1 MNFDPTPEEEAFRA
15 ELRAFIDAELPEW
28 WRGMFVDDERVF
40 PETRRFCR
48 KLAERGWLTMAWPKE
63 FGGQEASV
71 WKQAILREEM
81 WAHDEPRG
89 PQYMNL
95 NYIGP
100 CIMRFGTAAQQRR
113 FLPPMAAGDV
123 IWTQGFSEP
132 GAGSDLAS
140 LTTRAE
146 DRGDHFVVNGQKTWN
161 SYADAPADWCFLLAR
176 SDAAAARHAG
186 LSVLLVDMRTPGIT
200 VRPIG
205 TMAGPHEF
213 AEIFFDDVVV
223 PRDCLL
229 GEQNQGWTVATTGLT
244 FERVGIARYAR
255 AGYLIDQLV
264 SYVREIGIAGDADVR
279 QKLADLRVRYEAAKL
294 LSYRAIS
301 LQGGLSRE
309 DRAPGAARATPGEHT
324 PSETAESASVAA
336 SIARLHNTQLEQL
349 VGHVGLEI
357 LGFTGQLTHD
367 DPAAPLGGL
376 LWRQWV
382 RNIPTTIAAGTLE
395 IQKNIIARHGLG
407 LGF

>member
-1 MNFDPTPEEEAFRA
+1 VDFSFTPEEEAFRA
-15 ELRAFIDAELPEW
+15 ELRAFIEAELPAW
-28 WRGMFVDDERVF
+28 WRGMFVDDARAL

-48 KLAERGWLTMAWPKE
+48 ALAARGWLTMAWPRAH
-63 FGGQEASV
+63 GGTDASV

-81 WAHDEPRG
+81 WAYDEPRG

-100 CIMRFGTAAQQRR
+100 CIMRFGTPEQQRR
-113 FLPPMAAGDV
+113 FLPPMAAGEV

-140 LTTRAE
+140 LTTRAADHG
-146 DRGDHFVVNGQKTWN
+146 DRFVVNGQKTWN

-176 SDAAAARHAG
+176 TDPTRARHRG

-200 VRPIG
+200 IRPVG

-213 AEIFFDDVVV
+213 TEIFFDDVVV

-229 GEQNQGWTVATTGLT
+229 GTLNDGWRVATAGLT
-244 FERVGIARYAR
+244 FERVGVARYAR
-255 AGYLIDQLV
+255 AGRVLDALV
-264 SYVREIGIAGDADVR
+264 RHVADAGLAADPDVR
-279 QKLADLRVRYEAAKL
+279 QKLADLRVRCEAARL

-301 LQGGLSRE
+301 LQAR
-309 DRAPGAARATPGEHT
+309 GAV
-324 PSETAESASVAA
+324 PSVEA
-336 SIARLHNTQLEQL
+336 SIARIHNTQLEQR
-349 VGHVGLEI
+349 VSHVGLEI
-357 LGFTGQLTHD
+357 LGLSGQLTHD
-367 DPAAPLGGL
+367 DPTAPLGGL
-376 LWRQWV
+376 VWRQWV

-395 IQKNIIARHGLG
+395 IQKNIVARRGLG
-407 LGF
+407 LPGEPPGAEEAP